1 MEILHFFIAR
11 FCPLIVQI
19 NKERER
25 ERERGK
31 EHSDSLPLSLSL
43 FPIAENHEAHRVSL
57 HAGQQQRSR
66 CGHRFSRESFIFFSS
81 TRKPNWKKVQFT
93 ARLQNKFGYGA
104 TRVTVHAHRYEQFLE
119 NYDFCYSK

>member
-1 MEILHFFIAR
+1 MEILHFFYRAI
-11 FCPLIVQI
+11 LSSLLVQI

-25 ERERGK
+25 EREGK
-31 EHSDSLPLSLSL
+31 STRTLSLSFSL

-66 CGHRFSRESFIFFSS
+66 CGHRFSHESFIFFSS
-81 TRKPNWKKVQFT
+81 TRKPNWKKVQFA

-104 TRVTVHAHRYEQFLE
+104 TRVTVHAHR
-119 NYDFCYSK
+119 